1 MKMNLVWRVMNN
13 VYVKGLRHELKAP
26 ELNIL
31 FAVDKIPKEKILIL
45 KAYIFPV
52 KDTLY

>member
-1 MKMNLVWRVMNN
+1 MKMNLEGD

-26 ELNIL
+26 EL
-31 FAVDKIPKEKILIL
+31 FTVDKITKEKIL